1 MNLTTEDRTFYLVET
16 GEIGFD
22 SLALFISQ
30 SLEEAEAVVADVFK
44 GDKRLHYEMNEDIEF
59 EISLGMRESKE
70 KEEYI
75 PFLLREPF
83 FWTKGG
89 SGMMGTEYVTIRKTV
104 NGYVE
109 GIGSLKLIKGQQD

>member
-1 MNLTTEDRTFYLVET
+1 MNQSAENQTFYLVET

-30 SLEEAEAVVADVFK
+30 SLEEAEAVVADVLK
-44 GDKRLHYEMNEDIEF
+44 GDERLHYEVDEDLEF
-59 EISLGMRESKE
+59 EISLGMCEPKE

-83 FWTKGG
+83 FWTRGG
-89 SGMMGTEYVTIRKTV
+89 SGMKGTEYVIIRKTV
-104 NGYVE
+104 NGYVD
-109 GIGSLKLIKGQQD
+109 GIGSLRLIKGQQD